1 MSRKHFFRF
10 FFECIIQDELKKQNL
25 ISTVLGSNDVK
36 TGMKSAVKALGA
48 NNPFTINTAGEV
60 AATVAVQGGTM
71 IALSNKINSYF
82 RILICVFIIVFKYLQ
97 LCVF

>member
-1 MSRKHFFRF
+1 M
-10 FFECIIQDELKKQNL
+10 

-60 AATVAVQGGTM
+60 AATVDVQGGTK
-71 IALSNKINSYF
+71 KIEY
-82 RILICVFIIVFKYLQ
+82 ILGF
-97 LCVF
+97 